1 MLQRAASNAYSWWWA
16 SHIRTKQSKWL
27 EQSLQDMEEQVANA
41 LNLVQKD
48 GDSFAKRAEMYYKH
62 RPELIAFIEESVRA
76 YRALAE
82 RYDKLSTDLQKANTT
97 IASVFPDQLPY
108 DTDYEDDDNNAPKS
122 PTNTAPDPPKAPK
135 LPEPKDFKR
144 SLTKTQSKKETKV
157 DVLNSGLTKEEAVEE
172 IDKLQK
178 DILSLQTMKEFT
190 KSSYENGLAKF
201 WEIEKKVTEMQQ
213 RVCSLRDEFNV
224 TKDIEDD
231 DARAIMAESA
241 LKSCEETLTQLQ
253 EKQEKSTQDAQ
264 LAHERI
270 EIAKQKFKSLKQDYL
285 KDKPDQ
291 EEEEYKLGKDSKDL
305 QNSNEKELQE
315 RIIESL
321 EKLSKKPSTVTEMAD
336 TVDKLVSKV
345 ISLETLVSSQT
356 ALIDRLRME
365 TDDLQTQIRNL
376 EDDKSNLID
385 GTQNLDKM
393 LKDMEEKLNGVQD
406 LDRNIENQN
415 NSLKMQLT
423 DACSK
428 LEHLSENLQISLQDD
443 HEHAKPKIMC
453 MEDEHYQHQMV
464 EKIEDDVLEPESH
477 EERVKDEMDWQE
489 LLLSGLDNKEADEH
503 DRDQIVEK
511 MEDNLLKHESQ
522 EEGAKDE
529 MNWQELLL
537 NGLDDK
543 EKVLLQEY
551 TTILRK
557 YKAAKKELAEEEE
570 KNQGTVFE
578 MKLQVRDL
586 ETLLTKRDI
595 EIQQMKQKLKL
606 LQEDEGKDDVSE
618 EKEVVDEEDDIK
630 SIFMVKSE
638 PVSEIEEKL
647 RTGIDAILDE
657 NLEFWLRFSSTFH
670 QVQKFKTEVDDLQQ
684 DITQLK
690 SSASRS
696 EINPIYKHLKEIQ
709 NELTIWLEQS
719 VSLKNELQRRCS
731 SLSIIQEDIARALRE
746 GMEEEEI
753 KFSTHQAAKFQGEV
767 LNMQQ
772 ENRKVSEE
780 LQAGLDHVT
789 ALQLETEKT
798 LRRLEDEFGLSDHD
812 HNQKHP
818 RLQSRSHVPLRS
830 FIFGGKSKKP
840 KPSIL
845 ACINPN
851 KKLSVSNGGVM

>member
-1 MLQRAASNAYSWWWA
+1 
-16 SHIRTKQSKWL
+16 
-27 EQSLQDMEEQVANA
+27 MEEKVANA

-108 DTDYEDDDNNAPKS
+108 DTDYEDDDNNSLKVS
-122 PTNTAPDPPKAPK
+122 KNINGPDPPKAPK
-135 LPEPKDFKR
+135 LPEPRDMKG
-144 SLTKTQSKKETKV
+144 SLTKTQSKKETKS

-201 WEIEKKVTEMQQ
+201 WEIENKVIEMQQ
-213 RVCSLRDEFNV
+213 RVSSLRDEFRV
-224 TKDIEDD
+224 TKYIEDD

-241 LKSCEETLTQLQ
+241 LKSCEETLAQLQ
-253 EKQEKSTQDAQ
+253 EKQEKSTQDAR

-270 EIAKQKFKSLKQDYL
+270 ENAKQKLKSLKQDCL
-285 KDKPDQ
+285 IDKTGDKKDK
-291 EEEEYKLGKDSKDL
+291 EEEEDKHETERPL
-305 QNSNEKELQE
+305 NSNESEQRELQAE
-315 RIIESL
+315 ISETL
-321 EKLSKKPSTVTEMAD
+321 EELSKKPLTVTEMAD
-336 TVDKLVSKV
+336 TVDKLVNKV

-356 ALIDRLRME
+356 ALIDRLRIE
-365 TDDLQTQIRNL
+365 TDELHSQIRNL
-376 EDDKSNLID
+376 EDDKANLID
-385 GTQNLDKM
+385 GTHSLSET

-415 NSLKMQLT
+415 NSLNIQLS
-423 DACSK
+423 DARSN
-428 LEHLSENLQISLQDD
+428 LENLSENLQISVEDD
-443 HEHAKPKIMC
+443 EPEKPKITNL
-453 MEDEHYQHQMV
+453 EDANEHQIV
-464 EKIEDDVLEPESH
+464 PKIENDLHEPESH
-477 EERVKDEMDWQE
+477 EEGMKDET
-489 LLLSGLDNKEADEH
+489 
-503 DRDQIVEK
+503 
-511 MEDNLLKHESQ
+511 
-522 EEGAKDE
+522 
-529 MNWQELLL
+529 NWQELLMS
-537 NGLDDK
+537 GLDDK
-543 EKVLLQEY
+543 EKILLQEY

-557 YKAAKKELAEEEE
+557 YKAAKKELAEEEQ
-570 KNQGTVFE
+570 KNQGTVIE
-578 MKLQVRDL
+578 MKLQVKDL
-586 ETLLTKRDI
+586 ETLLTKRDT
-595 EIQQMKQKLKL
+595 EIQQMKEKLKL
-606 LQEDEGKDDVSE
+606 LQEDEDKDDVS
-618 EKEVVDEEDDIK
+618 KHKDEVVNEEDNVDIN
-630 SIFMVKSE
+630 SIFIVKSE
-638 PVSEIEEKL
+638 PISEIEEKL

-657 NLEFWLRFSSTFH
+657 NLDFWLRFSSTFH
-670 QVQKFKTEVDDLQQ
+670 RVQKFKTEVDDLQQ
-684 DITQLK
+684 DITKLK
-690 SSASRS
+690 STASRS
-696 EINPIYKHLKEIQ
+696 DINPIYKHLKEIQ

-731 SLSIIQEDIARALRE
+731 SLSNIQEEIARALRE
-746 GMEEEEI
+746 GVEEEEI

-772 ENRKVSEE
+772 ENRKVNEE

-789 ALQLETEKT
+789 SLQLETEKT

-812 HNQKHP
+812 HDQKHP

-830 FIFGGKSKKP
+830 FIFGGKSKKQ

-851 KKLSVSNGGVM
+851 KRFNVSSGGIL